1 MDSKKTVQLVCI
13 IEDVYV
19 IVMVLLVLLGK
30 ISLFPNVLVYFLM
43 ACSVIGLI
51 YLVITGIKDR
61 QLKGYLLSTCI
72 LIVLANLDI
81 VFGL

>member
-1 MDSKKTVQLVCI
+1 MNSKKTVQLVCI

-30 ISLFPNVLVYFLM
+30 LSLVPNVLVYFLM
-43 ACSVIGLI
+43 ACSIIGLI
-51 YLVITGIKDR
+51 YLLITGIKDR

-81 VFGL
+81 LFGL

>member
-1 MDSKKTVQLVCI
+1 MNSKKTVQLVCI

-19 IVMVLLVLLGK
+19 IVMVLLILLGK
-30 ISLFPNVLVYFLM
+30 LSLVPNALVYFLM

-51 YLVITGIKDR
+51 YLILTGIKNK
-61 QLKGYLLSTCI
+61 QLRGYLLSTCI

>member
-1 MDSKKTVQLVCI
+1 MNSKKTVQLVCI

-30 ISLFPNVLVYFLM
+30 LSLVPNVLAYFLM

-51 YLVITGIKDR
+51 YLLVTGINDR

-81 VFGL
+81 LFGL